1 MMKFEH
7 TVTYTNIHDAFI
19 WNGYAACLSFD
30 VGRMMN
36 DEVWETIKTYL
47 KERFGHVVS
56 DNMRSVLEQK
66 TRITA
71 FDGGAFIASGN
82 EFDLFVVPHKQ
93 GKWRIRSEITKYL
106 MDMAKRYDTIVV
118 KICEDNSKSLR
129 LAKHFGFKE
138 ISRDDGMIRLEKQ
151 SWVI

>member
-1 MMKFEH
+1 
-7 TVTYTNIHDAFI
+7 
-19 WNGYAACLSFD
+19 
-30 VGRMMN
+30 MMN
-36 DEVWETIKTYL
+36 DELWETVKTYL
-47 KERFGHVVS
+47 KDRLNRDIPDELRPA
-56 DNMRSVLEQK
+56 LEQS
-66 TRITA
+66 TEITS
-71 FDGGAFIASGN
+71 FNGGAFIASGN
-82 EFDLFVVPHKQ
+82 EFDLFVVPHKR

-151 SWVI
+151 SWVM

>member
-1 MMKFEH
+1 MG
-7 TVTYTNIHDAFI
+7 II
-19 WNGYAACLSFD
+19 
-30 VGRMMN
+30 N
-36 DEVWETIKTYL
+36 DELWETVKAYL
-47 KERFGHVVS
+47 KDRFGYTVS
-56 DNMRSVLEQK
+56 DESRSLLEK
-66 TRITA
+66 TTEVTP

-138 ISRDDGMIRLEKQ
+138 INRDDGMIRLEKQ